1 MYIENY
7 SNYKNMR
14 SSLTKPLRA
23 DRTALRSS
31 GRVFLPMPVPRKAP
45 PGRVPPSVP
54 SPTPETEILLHLLHE
69 KNVRISP
76 QRSALIRALVG
87 HKEEHPTAEDLF
99 LDLRRRGEGVSLAT
113 VYNTLDLLRQTG
125 AVSELGFSSGPTR
138 FDLNL
143 TPHANLVCTACG
155 RISDLP
161 LDRLSEISQQ
171 IRGSSGFQVQR
182 LRFDVYGLCSTCR
195 RH

>member
-1 MYIENY
+1 
-7 SNYKNMR
+7 MR
-14 SSLTKPLRA
+14 AS
-23 DRTALRSS
+23 
-31 GRVFLPMPVPRKAP
+31 RKASL
-45 PGRVPPSVP
+45 GRSPPSVSS
-54 SPTPETEILLHLLHE
+54 SPPETETLLRLLKE
-69 KNVRISP
+69 KNVRVSP

-99 LDLRRRGEGVSLAT
+99 LDLRRRGEEVSLAT
-113 VYNTLDLLRQTG
+113 VYNTLELLRQTG
-125 AVSELGFSSGPTR
+125 AVSELGFPSGPTR
-138 FDLNL
+138 LDLNL

-182 LRFDVYGLCSTCR
+182 LRFDVYGLCSNCR
-195 RH
+195 AD